1 MSFQTLSISRS
12 RWRKSVAG
20 EVAGAQPVMSTA
32 LPCTT
37 AIDCTI
43 KLSSSSPLSSPDVS
57 RFYSV
62 NRRRHIKSSSS
73 SSLGNN
79 SISAKN
85 GVRNSVKPA
94 TGSKNEGQRKK
105 SRNLSLK
112 SLLGRRSMWKR
123 ILFASTKTRSI
134 ILLNVTAIIYASNIS
149 VVKEIEGVVDPG
161 IFNVVRFA
169 SAAIPFLPFVLRV
182 NDTRTRNAGIELGF
196 WVSLGYL
203 MQAIGLLTS
212 DAGRASFL
220 SMLTIVV
227 VPLLDGMLGSVIP
240 ARTWFGALM
249 SMFGVVMLESSGSP
263 PCVGDLLNFLSALF
277 FGVHML
283 RTEHISRSTSK
294 EDFISLLGYE
304 MLVVALVSTLWYFI
318 GGSLFGTQSLSLSD
332 WTWST
337 FWSSTLSFP
346 WIPALYTGL
355 FSTGL
360 CLWIEMASMCN
371 VSATETAIV
380 YGLEPVWGAGFAW
393 FLLGERWGLSGW
405 IGAAL
410 VLGGSLS
417 VQILGASSSPLSGQ
431 VEKVIQ
437 DDELSISDKRNNIR
451 ASPLVIREDPTDL
464 LRKS

>member
-1 MSFQTLSISRS
+1 MSFQTVRISRI
-12 RWRKSVAG
+12 RWPKSVTG
-20 EVAGAQPVMSTA
+20 EVAGAQPAMATV

-37 AIDCTI
+37 AIDCSL
-43 KLSSSSPLSSPDVS
+43 KHSSFSPHSSVDLS

-62 NRRRHIKSSSS
+62 NRRLHIKNSSSS
-73 SSLGNN
+73 FSCHCTPTSS
-79 SISAKN
+79 N
-85 GVRNSVKPA
+85 GVRQSIKPA
-94 TGSKNEGQRKK
+94 IVGKNEGHKK
-105 SRNLSLK
+105 KNRNFSLK
-112 SLLGRRSMWKR
+112 SLSGRRPM
-123 ILFASTKTRSI
+123 ILFASTKMRSI
-134 ILLNVTAIIYASNIS
+134 ILLNVTAMIYASNIS

-169 SAAIPFLPFVLRV
+169 SAAIPFVPFVLRA
-182 NDTRTRNAGIELGF
+182 NDSQTRNTGMELGF

-227 VPLLDGMLGSVIP
+227 VPLLDGMLGSIIP

-249 SMFGVVMLESSGSP
+249 SIFGVVMLESSGSP

-283 RTEHISRSTSK
+283 RTEHISRRTSK
-294 EDFISLLGYE
+294 ENFIPLLGYE

-318 GGSLFGTQSLSLSD
+318 GGSFFGTLALNPTD

-337 FWSSTLSFP
+337 FWSSALSFP

-360 CLWIEMASMCN
+360 CLWIEMAAMCN
-371 VSATETAIV
+371 VSATETAII
-380 YGLEPVWGAGFAW
+380 YGLEPIWGAGFAW
-393 FLLGERWGLSGW
+393 FLLGERWSLSGW

-410 VLGGSLS
+410 VIGGSLS
-417 VQILGASSSPLSGQ
+417 VQILGASSSSVSGQ

-437 DDELSISDKRNNIR
+437 DDKLSISHKGNNIH
-451 ASPLVIREDPTDL
+451 ASPLVISCKEDPTDL